1 MPRLLA
7 RSAITV
13 LLAATA
19 FLVIAC
25 GRGGAKPVRGC
36 QVDPDCGGVGRCVAG
51 LCQASAP
58 PVADFTVP
66 PIPTTQRELPLAS
79 TSHDPDPGD
88 AVVGWDWTV
97 TRAGAAC
104 DPELTGA
111 DTATPTVV
119 FWCPGTYR
127 IGLAVT
133 DSTGVESAP
142 AERTVEVVPTTS
154 APQVVI
160 AGASLVHHR
169 CSGEP
174 LRCALESPLALTV
187 QAHPV
192 NGGLVTCRWTVAQP
206 DAGRAGASA
215 AFAPSDTAPTAALQL
230 GVAGTGITGTWTAQV
245 RVRDSEGNL
254 AVAAH
259 AFEVGNRPPV
269 LRAAGGSGP
278 AEIALDHTVGDC
290 PTGSGRCYQ
299 ASGADAFVA
308 EDPDGDPLG
317 AVLIAADATG
327 AGSGSV
333 AEVGVGGRPGAFRF
347 STPLG
352 NPSGFRAA
360 DGASGFHVKGT
371 VTDVHGAAG
380 SLTLTARIGNRPPV
394 PTWGPATVTTP
405 HAYRASAK
413 AYQAGAAVAAFADP
427 DGDPVVEAASTGD
440 AVCSG
445 FTATDGVVSTACLLA
460 YSPVPGQVP
469 PLATFVAPHTV
480 TARVTDGWASA
491 SSRTV
496 VAIENRPPVVPAYS
510 GPAEGCACACN
521 KWASHAEPGSPPD
534 CVGAALASGG
544 PVTSY
549 PVVASD
555 PDGDPLDLTTTYAF
569 NSAAVTAGDGAA
581 SSSATWYATSIV
593 CSSQGE
599 ACLP

>member
-1 MPRLLA
+1 
-7 RSAITV
+7 
-13 LLAATA
+13 
-19 FLVIAC
+19 
-25 GRGGAKPVRGC
+25 
-36 QVDPDCGGVGRCVAG
+36 
-51 LCQASAP
+51 
-58 PVADFTVP
+58 VADFTVP
-66 PIPTTQRELPLAS
+66 AHPTTQRELALAS

-88 AVVGWDWTV
+88 GIVSWEWTV
-97 TRAGAAC
+97 TRVGAAC

-111 DTATPTVV
+111 DSATPTVI

-133 DSTGVESAP
+133 DSTGEESAP
-142 AERTVEVVPTTS
+142 VDRTIEVAPTTS
-154 APQVVI
+154 APELVI

-169 CSGEP
+169 CSGDP
-174 LRCALESPLALTV
+174 LRCTLESPLALAV

-192 NGGLVTCRWTVAQP
+192 NGGAVTCRWTVVPP
-206 DAGRAGASA
+206 DAGRAGASV
-215 AFAPSDTAPTAALQL
+215 AFAPSDASPTAALQL
-230 GVAGTGITGTWTAQV
+230 GVAGTGITGAWTVQV

-254 AVAAH
+254 AVASH
-259 AFEVGNRPPV
+259 AVEVGNRPPV
-269 LRAAGGSGP
+269 LRAASGSGLT
-278 AEIALDHTVGDC
+278 EIALDHTVGDC
-290 PTGSGRCYQ
+290 PTGTGRCYQ

-327 AGSGSV
+327 SGSGSV
-333 AEVGVGGRPGAFRF
+333 AEVGVGGRAGAFRF

-352 NPSGFRAA
+352 NAAGFRAA

-394 PTWGPATVTTP
+394 ATWGPATVSTP
-405 HAYRASAK
+405 HTYSASAK
-413 AYQAGAAVAAFADP
+413 AYQAGAAVAAFTDP
-427 DGDPVVEAASTGD
+427 DGDPIVEAASTGD

-445 FTATDGVVSTACLLA
+445 FTASGGVVSTACLLA
-460 YSPVPGQVP
+460 FSSASSQVP
-469 PLATFVAPHTV
+469 PLGTFVAPHAV

-491 SSRTV
+491 SSKSV
-496 VAIENRPPVVPAYS
+496 VAIENRPPAVPAYS
-510 GPAEGCACACN
+510 GPGEGCACVCN
-521 KWASHAEPGSPPD
+521 RWASHAEPGSPPD
-534 CVGAALASGG
+534 CLGGALTAGG
-544 PVTSY
+544 PVTGY

-555 PDGDPLDLTTTYAF
+555 PDGDPLDLTATYAF
-569 NSAAVTAGDGAA
+569 SSAAVTASDGAA